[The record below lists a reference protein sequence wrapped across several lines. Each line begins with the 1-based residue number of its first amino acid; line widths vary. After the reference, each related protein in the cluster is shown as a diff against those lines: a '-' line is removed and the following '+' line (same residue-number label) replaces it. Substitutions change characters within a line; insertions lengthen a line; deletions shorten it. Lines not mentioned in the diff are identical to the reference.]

1 MNIYDIKKNT
11 IMKKLKYVKLFES
24 FVNEELSPELKKR
37 TYDAMVKIAQDP
49 NAIDKRIKSGQAT
62 NIESML
68 APSVKSALER
78 LKSAVGK
85 IALETTALEVTIY
98 DNGMSEGTV
107 SIHIGIHKSASVT
120 GYFESLLMVLV
131 TKDKYQQSGSWSSSQ
146 MDANQRSLR
155 LSICDQL
162 QKDRAVITSLKN
174 LIVEIQKNE
183 IPGEEEV
190 PSEPTSVT
198 KEGEIVLNTN
208 TMEED
213 DISKYGT
220 GGSGL
225 PDFRSEAGQIAR
237 GR

>member
-1 MNIYDIKKNT
+1 
-11 IMKKLKYVKLFES
+11 MKKLKYVKLFES

-37 TYDAMVKIAQDP
+37 TYDAMMKIANDP
-49 NAIDKRIKSGQAT
+49 NAIDHSVRRQQADNINKSLSPAVENLRKELEVHAKRILEENKRLDPDSSFTGSQGFDVKINDYGLENGIVCLSVT
-62 NIESML
+62 NQ
-68 APSVKSALER
+68 
-78 LKSAVGK
+78 
-85 IALETTALEVTIY
+85 
-98 DNGMSEGTV
+98 
-107 SIHIGIHKSASVT
+107 HASV
-120 GYFESLLMVLV
+120 FSLSIC
-131 TKDKYQQSGSWSSSQ
+131 KDKYE
-146 MDANQRSLR
+146 NQRQTFGMKKDFFGDRAFINTLKK
-155 LSICDQL
+155 LIVQI
-162 QKDRAVITSLKN
+162 QKD
-174 LIVEIQKNE
+174 E